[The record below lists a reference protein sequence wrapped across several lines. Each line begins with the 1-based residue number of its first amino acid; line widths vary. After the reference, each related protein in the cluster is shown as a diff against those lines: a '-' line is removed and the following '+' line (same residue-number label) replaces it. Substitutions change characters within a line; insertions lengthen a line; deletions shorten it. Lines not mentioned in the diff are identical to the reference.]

1 MCKRLWQIDPSKRNW
16 IFRKDGKSIDNKFE
30 RLKIAKPLKSI
41 GIIKDGVVG
50 LREWFYAK

>member
-41 GIIKDGVVG
+41 GIIKNGVVG